1 MVECGFIVEE
11 NTDELSFL
19 KFRFY
24 RGAFSGRNLSL
35 ILLPTRV
42 CNFKCV
48 YCFEKEINDTM
59 TDEDCKNILQFVR
72 REIYIRKPEALV
84 VSWYGG
90 EPLLAFNTIKN
101 LSMELLSI
109 TKSSKI
115 EYEAGIVTNGYLLD
129 ENIAQELVNLNVK
142 LIQITLDGPAEIHN
156 KRRPLKNGSPT
167 FHKIRESIV
176 IAKRH
181 FPQVEIR
188 LNVDKENADVILEFL
203 KEADWLYGKNTIVR
217 PGRLRD
223 YTDECFAYS
232 SQERGLSANIYE
244 DLYRKVRE
252 ITSSKDEAVDPL
264 FPSALPVRSFYCGAQ
279 TINTFTIGPGCRVY
293 KCTSHLNPGDEVG
306 ALNPD
311 GKFTPN
317 KNFIN
322 YFFDQHPCEVE
333 PCKSCKILP
342 LCMGGCQVI
351 RKKCKDE
358 DELKAAICDH
368 FWSLLNKFLEKTVLE
383 QKGCINERW

>member
-1 MVECGFIVEE
+1 MERLINLIAIKYNPSIYNYWYHSEDNSTHLLYNTYTGALVSVLNSDLTDVLSLLENPNDIILRERRRDLFRKMVECGFIVEE

-188 LNVDKENADVILEFL
+188 LNVD
-203 KEADWLYGKNTIVR
+203 
-217 PGRLRD
+217 
-223 YTDECFAYS
+223 
-232 SQERGLSANIYE
+232 
-244 DLYRKVRE
+244 
-252 ITSSKDEAVDPL
+252 
-264 FPSALPVRSFYCGAQ
+264 
-279 TINTFTIGPGCRVY
+279 
-293 KCTSHLNPGDEVG
+293 EVG

-311 GKFTPN
+311 GKFIPN

-368 FWSLLNKFLEKTVLE
+368 FWSLLNK
-383 QKGCINERW
+383 